1 MKPICLIAARKNSK
15 GVPNKNIKSFLGKP
29 LISYAIT
36 SSLQSKIFQS
46 VVVSTENDQIAKI
59 SKSYGADIP
68 FKRPKSLAR
77 DASSMDDVILDT
89 IQKLQSLGYDF
100 DTLVNRDCTAP
111 FIKNSDITSSIKL
124 LKKKNCDA
132 VVATYKSHLN
142 PYFNMMEYKKNGFL
156 EFSKKSKQRISRR
169 QSAPIVFQ
177 LTSFQVINVKQ
188 FLKNKKIYS
197 SKVLPQIISHE
208 NGLMIDT
215 QYEFKIAEC
224 LAKNYFK
231 NFL

>member
-29 LISYAIT
+29 LISYAIA
-36 SSLQSKIFQS
+36 SSIHSKIFQS

-59 SKSYGADIP
+59 SKAYGADIP
-68 FKRPKSLAR
+68 FKRSKSLAR
-77 DASSMDDVILDT
+77 DTSSMDDVILDT
-89 IQKLQSLGYDF
+89 ILKLQSLGYNF

-111 FIKNSDITSSIKL
+111 FIKNSDILASVKL

-132 VVATYKSHLN
+132 VVASYDTHLN

-156 EFSKKSKQRISRR
+156 DFSKKTKKRISQR
-169 QSAPIVFQ
+169 QKAPIVLQ

-197 SKVLPQIISHE
+197 SKVLPYLISYE

-215 QYEFKIAEC
+215 KYEFKIAEC

>member
-36 SSLQSKIFQS
+36 SSLKSKIFQS
-46 VVVSTENDQIAKI
+46 VIVSTEDERIARI

-68 FKRPKSLAR
+68 FKRSKSLSN
-77 DASSMDDVILDT
+77 DTSSMDDVILDT
-89 IQKLQSLGYDF
+89 ILKLQNLGYDF

-111 FIKNSDITSSIKL
+111 FIKNSDILDSVKL

-132 VVATYKSHLN
+132 VVAAYKTHLN

-156 EFSKKSKQRISRR
+156 DFSKKPAHQISRR
-169 QSAPIVFQ
+169 QNAPIVFQ

-197 SKVLPQIISHE
+197 SKVLPHEISYEH
-208 NGLMIDT
+208 GLMIDT
-215 QYEFKIAEC
+215 KYEFKIAEC

-231 NFL
+231 NLL